1 MAQRTI
7 FDFVTP
13 ATVPMQLVFPP
24 VTATFETARERR
36 NRLARERRAR
46 NRAQQQVDLRSAP
59 TYGQVQAQG
68 NDAIGSHENGM
79 QGSEMRG
86 S

>member
-36 NRLARERRAR
+36 NRSARERRAR

-59 TYGQVQAQG
+59 TYGQVPELLSSCVYSRLQKIILG
-68 NDAIGSHENGM
+68 
-79 QGSEMRG
+79 
-86 S
+86 